1 MAANSIEKSLET
13 ISGDPTLEKTD
24 IQIEIEDP
32 EKVSI
37 ITDEMSLVMEADE
50 KEDGFNENLAEAM
63 DESVL
68 ATVSEDL
75 LSDFDDDIS
84 SRKDWMQTYVDGL
97 DLLGLQLEERTE
109 PWPGACGVH
118 HPLLTEALVKFQS
131 ETIMGNVSSTRS
143 SKNTDNR

>member
-50 KEDGFNENLAEAM
+50 KEDGFN
-63 DESVL
+63 
-68 ATVSEDL
+68 
-75 LSDFDDDIS
+75 
-84 SRKDWMQTYVDGL
+84 
-97 DLLGLQLEERTE
+97 
-109 PWPGACGVH
+109 
-118 HPLLTEALVKFQS
+118 
-131 ETIMGNVSSTRS
+131 
-143 SKNTDNR
+143 